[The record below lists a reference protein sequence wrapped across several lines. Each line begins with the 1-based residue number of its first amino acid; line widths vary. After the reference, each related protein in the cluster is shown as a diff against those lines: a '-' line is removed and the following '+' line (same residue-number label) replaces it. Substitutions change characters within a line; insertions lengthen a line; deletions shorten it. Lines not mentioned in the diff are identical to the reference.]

1 MTDIAITEA
10 RNHLATIVDTA
21 HREHEPVFLTR
32 RGIRVAAVIDSAELE
47 RLREAAEELEDI
59 RAVDLAWEE
68 MEQTG
73 QTPIPWE
80 DVKRDLGL
88 T

>member
-1 MTDIAITEA
+1 VTDIAITEA
-10 RNHLATIVDTA
+10 WNHLATIVDTA
-21 HREHEPVFLTR
+21 HREREPVFLTR

-68 MEQTG
+68 MEQTS

-80 DVKRDLGL
+80 DVKRDLRL